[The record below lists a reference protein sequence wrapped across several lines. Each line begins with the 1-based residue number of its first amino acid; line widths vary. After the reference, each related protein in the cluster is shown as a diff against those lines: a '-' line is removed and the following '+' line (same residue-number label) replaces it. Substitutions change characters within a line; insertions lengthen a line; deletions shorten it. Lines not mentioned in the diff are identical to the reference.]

1 MGTGESDRASGAG
14 QAPFVFCRLPSPS
27 GVPACR
33 VLNTAPVCIRGG
45 TALSRAVC
53 WFCSIRVA
61 SAVAAAGMAAM
72 FVTQNT
78 DFIASIELR
87 IFFALGCAGIV
98 ESGERLYQWSTRFR
112 RERLFEG
119 PERRRFREGAVNYL
133 ITTAIVGNSPFPFY
147 KRHQTSAGA
156 KALGSLAK
164 GGGGQRSCLAVS
176 KSKVRARLQQV

>member
-98 ESGERLYQWSTRFR
+98 ESAESDNTVGPKDSGERLCAQTQT
-112 RERLFEG
+112 
-119 PERRRFREGAVNYL
+119 RFREGA
-133 ITTAIVGNSPFPFY
+133 IDSPHHCQSLLP
-147 KRHQTSAGA
+147 
-156 KALGSLAK
+156 SLATAPSRSISGIK
-164 GGGGQRSCLAVS
+164 HQLEPRPLAHWRRGGGA
-176 KSKVRARLQQV
+176 A